1 MKLLLHLF
9 FCWLG
14 AFALMLITL
23 GILGSILDRKE
34 LLEFTGGNGLT
45 VYLFWG
51 ACLSAFV
58 CLRKL
63 FPKIFPK

>member
-45 VYLFWG
+45 VYLFWVVT
-51 ACLSAFV
+51 LSVIVVVRYFYARV
-58 CLRKL
+58 IKS
-63 FPKIFPK
+63 